1 MSVKLVIVSLVD
13 EPALGAGV
21 GGHTDVGAK
30 VGAVHALVVEVG
42 VATGGA
48 GVLAHVDH
56 LVRGALHVKL
66 K

>member
-1 MSVKLVIVSLVD
+1 M
-13 EPALGAGV
+13 
-21 GGHTDVGAK
+21 GAK